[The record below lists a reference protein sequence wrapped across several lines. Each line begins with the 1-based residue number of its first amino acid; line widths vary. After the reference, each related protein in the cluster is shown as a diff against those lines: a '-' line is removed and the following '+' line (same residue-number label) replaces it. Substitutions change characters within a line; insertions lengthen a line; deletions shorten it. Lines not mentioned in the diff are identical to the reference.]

1 MRQILL
7 IFSIALLLGSCEPAA
22 TFNQPQPAE
31 AKQLKAFPDILQG
44 KYLDSA
50 QSSTLIISDKI
61 ITRVYDFDIEVY
73 GNSGNVSGQ
82 ITGDT
87 LTNRADRTKHP
98 LKIHGDTAIRHIYET
113 DTLFTISENQVL
125 TAFKGF
131 HFLNIQQEDST
142 WEVKKIRI
150 KKGILTIAALSKLE
164 DLKKLREITATVD
177 DTVSTY
183 FNLSRKQFREFVRQ
197 NGFTGEERFTR
208 IGADATR

>member
-1 MRQILL
+1 
-7 IFSIALLLGSCEPAA
+7 
-22 TFNQPQPAE
+22 
-31 AKQLKAFPDILQG
+31 
-44 KYLDSA
+44 
-50 QSSTLIISDKI
+50 
-61 ITRVYDFDIEVY
+61 
-73 GNSGNVSGQ
+73 VSGH
-82 ITGDT
+82 IAGDS

-150 KKGILTIAALSKLE
+150 KKGTLSMAALSKQE
-164 DLKKLREITATVD
+164 DLKKLREIKATVD